1 MREIPISNIREDFA
15 DTVRRVEYQSERIM
29 LTRHGKPAA
38 ALVSVAD
45 LELLELL
52 EDRADLELVRVAL
65 TESDERIPYEK
76 VRADL
81 GLG

>member
-15 DTVRRVEYQSERIM
+15 DTVRRVEYRSERIM